1 VSNATVRER
10 ERERHRRAM
19 DGDWDGVTFHSRRWR
34 LVPIAAGLAVAVL
47 VALTGKLFVWPTPT
61 VKQPGRADAVIVLA
75 GGSGDRLIKAMALMH
90 TGIARKLFIF
100 DGTDRGWVAAHA
112 LCGTTQ
118 TDENGVG
125 FTVTCPEAKPNT
137 SRGEARWARSQ
148 YRDNHWKSVVVVTS
162 RYNLTRA
169 RLAMDRCLGSGF
181 IMVQST
187 PHDAI
192 ITKANHV
199 LHEWV
204 GWLRDQTLQRSC

>member
-19 DGDWDGVTFHSRRWR
+19 DGDRDGVTFHSRRWR

-90 TGIARKLFIF
+90 NRTAPRLFIV
-100 DGTDRGWVAAHA
+100 DGKDPGWAAANA
-112 LCGTTQ
+112 LCDRTQ
-118 TDENGVG
+118 QDGDFFYV
-125 FTVTCPEAKPNT
+125 VTCPEAKPNT
-137 SRGEARWARSQ
+137 TRGEARWAQAQ
-148 YRDNHWKSVVVVTS
+148 YRDNHWNRVVVVTS

-169 RLAMDRCLGSGF
+169 RLSMDRCLGSGF
-181 IMVQST
+181 VMSSST
-187 PHDAI
+187 SHDAL
-192 ITKANHV
+192 ITKASHV

-204 GWLRDQTLQRSC
+204 GWVRDQTVQRSC